1 MEFIVS
7 RYHQLTML
15 DALQL
20 FTLRKKIFKTRLN
33 WSVRCIGEFEFDE
46 YDNDHAVYLLG
57 MQRGRIVCGV
67 RFIASRFNTMLSCT
81 FNHAFR
87 PEALPVGDYIEASR
101 LFVDKDA
108 LAASGPGQ
116 SPTSVM
122 LFLSM
127 IKYARMQGYDGLYS
141 VVSPQMYTL
150 LRRAG
155 WAVDIM
161 GSCWLNNEE
170 EIHTLFMPAAESTI
184 ETLSVKLSS
193 SPGDVGV
200 NFYSSA
206 LHFRR

>member
-7 RYHQLTML
+7 KYHQLTMV

-20 FTLRKKIFKTRLN
+20 FSIRKKIFKTRLK
-33 WSVRCIGEFEFDE
+33 WAVRCVGEFEFDE

-57 MQRGRIVCGV
+57 MRQGRVVCGV
-67 RFIASRFNTMLSCT
+67 RFIASRFNTMVSCT

-87 PEALPVGDYIEASR
+87 PDALPSGDYLEASR

-108 LAASGPGQ
+108 LMASGLSQYPV
-116 SPTSVM
+116 SVM

-127 IKYARMQGYDGLYS
+127 IKYARMQGYNGLYS
-141 VVSPQMYTL
+141 VVSTPMYLL

-155 WAVDIM
+155 WRVDIM
-161 GSCWLNNEE
+161 GSCLLNNEE
-170 EIHTLFMPAAESTI
+170 EIHTLFMPATGSTI
-184 ETLSVKLSS
+184 DVLNAKIPPSHGET
-193 SPGDVGV
+193 GV

-206 LHFRR
+206 LHVRT